1 MITVL
6 NRYTGIEIASYA
18 DARAL
23 AKAAR
28 EGADLRDAV
37 LRGAVLRGA
46 DLSDA
51 DLSGADLRNAD
62 LSGADLRNADLSDA
76 VLRGAVLRDADLSD
90 AVLRG
95 AVLRGADLSDADLS
109 DADLSDADLS
119 GAVLRGAVLR
129 GAVLDSAAALA
140 FLGTY
145 GLEADPARA
154 AAVLKQIQEHPETW
168 DQESWHSACSTRHC
182 IAGWAV
188 HQDGAR
194 GKTLEAVLGTP
205 TAAALLLATE
215 GLPLPSFAANA
226 TDDETLGRLEAIAA
240 RVGK

>member
-28 EGADLRDAV
+28 EGADLS
-37 LRGAVLRGA
+37 GA
-46 DLSDA
+46 DLRNADLRNADLSGA

-62 LSGADLRNADLSDA
+62 LSGADLSGVVLRNAD
-76 VLRGAVLRDADLSD
+76 
-90 AVLRG
+90 
-95 AVLRGADLSDADLS
+95 
-109 DADLSDADLS
+109 
-119 GAVLRGAVLR
+119 
-129 GAVLDSAAALA
+129 LDSAAALA

-215 GLPLPSFAANA
+215 GLPLPSFAASA

-240 RVGK
+240 RVKP